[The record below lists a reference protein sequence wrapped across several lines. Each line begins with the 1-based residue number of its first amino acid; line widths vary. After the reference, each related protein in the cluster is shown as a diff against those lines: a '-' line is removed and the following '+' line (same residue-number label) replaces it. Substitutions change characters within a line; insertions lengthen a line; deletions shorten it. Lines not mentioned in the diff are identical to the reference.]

1 MNILVTGSLG
11 FIGHHLVTYLT
22 TKDHKVIGIDNRDI
36 SESLLIEHRF
46 EYSRCSNYRFH
57 KYNIL
62 DLGLKKLLGDYK
74 FDIVIHLAALPG
86 VRGSFLQPNKYIE
99 TNIIGHQNI
108 LNYCAATRTPLIYA
122 SSSSVYGN
130 SDDSFSQET
139 NQTDS
144 PISVYGATK
153 KTCEMLSSIYSKR
166 YNLPIVG
173 LRFFTV
179 YGQRGREDMAYWKFT
194 QSILKDEPIKV
205 YGDQKKIFRDFT
217 YIEDILES
225 IYLIADSNEKLTG
238 HTVYNIGKGKPDS
251 LHNLIET
258 IEDEIGKKAKIQKM
272 KRVFGDVIKTASNTS
287 RFATDYGF
295 TPSFSLKKG
304 VKEYVRWHKK
314 FNS

>member
-1 MNILVTGSLG
+1 MNILITGSLG
-11 FIGHHLVTYLT
+11 FIGHHLVTYFT
-22 TKDHKVIGIDNRDI
+22 SKGHKVVGIDKRDK

-46 EYSRCSNYRFH
+46 EHSRCSNYKLY

-62 DLGLKKLLGDYK
+62 DRGLNKLLSDYK
-74 FDIVIHLAALPG
+74 FNIVIHLAALPG
-86 VRGSFLQPNKYIE
+86 VRGSFIEPNKYIE

-108 LNYCAATRTPLIYA
+108 LNYCAATETPLIYA

-130 SDDSFSQET
+130 IDDSFSQET
-139 NQTDS
+139 DQTDN

-153 KTCEMLSSIYSKR
+153 KTCEMLSTIYSKR
-166 YNLPIVG
+166 YYLPIVG

-179 YGQRGREDMAYWKFT
+179 YGQRGREDMAYCKFT
-194 QSILKDEPIKV
+194 QSILNDDPIKV
-205 YGDQKKIFRDFT
+205 YGDPKKIFRDFT

-225 IYLIADSNEKLTG
+225 IYLIANSNQKLTG
-238 HTVYNIGKGKPDS
+238 HTVYNIGKGTPES

-258 IEDEIGKKAKIQKM
+258 IEYEIGKKAKIQKM
-272 KRVFGDVIKTASNTS
+272 ERVFGDVITTASNTS
-287 RFATDYGF
+287 RFTKDYGF
-295 TPSFSLKKG
+295 APSFSLKKG